1 LRLGRMQQFLESIA
15 LMVLVNGT
23 IGFLVVTIVDDSYL
37 LILRFIKLLK
47 NVSFTEDYGTVVQ
60 LMVWV

>member
-1 LRLGRMQQFLESIA
+1 MQQFLESIA

-47 NVSFTEDYGTVVQ
+47 NVSFTGDYNTVVQ